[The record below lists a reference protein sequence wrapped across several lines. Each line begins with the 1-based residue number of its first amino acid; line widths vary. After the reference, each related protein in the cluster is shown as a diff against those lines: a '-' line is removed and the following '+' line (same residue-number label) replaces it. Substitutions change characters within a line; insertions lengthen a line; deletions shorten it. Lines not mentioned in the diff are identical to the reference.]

1 MSPGGLR
8 DTFVY
13 ISCYVRYIAVGMDE
27 EGDEVF
33 YEKRLP
39 NCYLHLAWERRS
51 YLDKRSP
58 VSVSL
63 LSGIIFCNCLEP
75 TCFTCVLLALGWRFM

>member
-1 MSPGGLR
+1 M
-8 DTFVY
+8 Y
-13 ISCYVRYIAVGMDE
+13 ITYDVRYIAVGMDE

-63 LSGIIFCNCLEP
+63 LTEWNHLCSCSEPPCLHV
-75 TCFTCVLLALGWRFM
+75 CFWHFGGRFI